1 MPSRGAT
8 YADFERMALAYPGV
22 EAGTSFG
29 TPGLKVKGKFM
40 ARLREPDV
48 LVLKPVYE
56 DEQQF
61 LMDTQP
67 NAFFLTDHYRGY
79 PTILIR
85 LSKVQRGQLA
95 ELLDTAWR
103 RLAPKK
109 LLAGHDAASA
119 SAPRRKAAAR

>member
-1 MPSRGAT
+1 MPNRGVT

-48 LVLKPVYE
+48 LVLKPVYD

-67 NAFFLTDHYRGY
+67 AAFFLTDHYRGY

-95 ELLDTAWR
+95 ELLNTAWR

-109 LLAGHDAASA
+109 LLAEYDAPLAA
-119 SAPRRKAAAR
+119 TPRKRAAAR